1 MGVSGIGNDNMI
13 TAATDAPLE
22 RHLPAKKMAA
32 RGGHPWSAG
41 AYFGACF
48 M

>member
-1 MGVSGIGNDNMI
+1 MI
-13 TAATDAPLE
+13 TAVTRPPLE

-32 RGGHPWSAG
+32 RGGHLQSAG
-41 AYFGACF
+41 DYFGARF

>member
-1 MGVSGIGNDNMI
+1 MGVSGIGNNNMI
-13 TAATDAPLE
+13 TATTGAPLE
-22 RHLPAKKMAA
+22 CHLPAKKMAA

-41 AYFGACF
+41 DYSGARF